1 MDMENDQKNLERLA
15 RVRDNQRKS
24 RARKQEYVRELEHR
38 LGVSN
43 EQAHKKDIEYR
54 LSMQKLEAENRHL
67 KTLLGSLGVSPELV
81 QQYVHLASQGT
92 AVDQKVAIP
101 AAPRP
106 KEEPSPEP
114 VSISNA
120 VQLQPCSERIS
131 ASEVRLPEVKSSSQI
146 QIPNPS
152 LCECFP
158 DQQVENSCSPDG
170 DVLNTTLCSIAEDL
184 VRQYNARGIDTDE
197 IRQRLWAGFKR
208 GQVGEGCR
216 VQNNILFQV
225 LDDISNGI

>member
-1 MDMENDQKNLERLA
+1 MEDDHKNLERLA

-24 RARKQEYVRELEHR
+24 RARKQEYVRELELR
-38 LGVSN
+38 LGDSN

-67 KTLLGSLGVSPELV
+67 KTLLGSLGVSPDLV

-92 AVDQKVAIP
+92 VVDQKVAIP

-114 VSISNA
+114 ASSSNEA
-120 VQLQPCSERIS
+120 RLQPPSESIRTP
-131 ASEVRLPEVKSSSQI
+131 EVQLPEVKASSHVQV
-146 QIPNPS
+146 QNPS

-158 DQQVENSCSPDG
+158 DQQIGNSCSSDG

-197 IRQRLWAGFKR
+197 IRQRLWAGFKK

-216 VQNNILFQV
+216 VQNNMLFQV